1 MLTIMMWMTIMMKM
15 IMMLTMLM
23 LMVPSKKP
31 TNRVLFI
38 SVIPPRC
45 CSHSHYWQTTIRKK
59 QLGTIPNILEVGVD
73 ILHLQNTHII
83 VALMTVRKN
92 VQPYPTFWKYI
103 SVDTLQNTH
112 VTDTLIRTNNKN
124 EKHTKYS
131 GRHIELAKCI

>member
-1 MLTIMMWMTIMMKM
+1 MTIMMKM
-15 IMMLTMLM
+15 IMIVLTMLM

-59 QLGTIPNILEVGVD
+59 QLGTIPNILEVGVA
-73 ILHLQNTHII
+73 ILHLQNTHINL
-83 VALMTVRKN
+83 ALMTVRKN

-103 SVDTLQNTH
+103 SVDTLQIH
-112 VTDTLIRTNNKN
+112 MLLILICSYGQTTKMKN
-124 EKHTKYS
+124 QIFWKAY
-131 GRHIELAKCI
+131 